1 VTSLADIA
9 IESRDK
15 AVVARLS
22 GEIDMT
28 NAAYVGGELTRS
40 VPNEASGLIVDLT
53 ETRYIDSA
61 GIELLFE
68 LARRLRRRR
77 QELRL
82 VLPPSSPLRRVLLLT
97 EMHTVAPLHDELDSA
112 LAHL

>member
-9 IESRDK
+9 LERRGN
-15 AVVARLS
+15 AVVAKLS

-40 VPNEASGLIVDLT
+40 VPNEASGLVVDLT
-53 ETRYIDSA
+53 ETRYLDSA

-82 VLPPSSPLRRVLLLT
+82 VLPPSSPLRRVLVLT